1 METSSSSVTSYS
13 SYQRR
18 RSTLMQRG
26 ERRCRCGAQEVL
38 WTSWT
43 DGNPGRR
50 FYGCPNYS
58 VSYRCFDLLSF
69 LAFLV
74 KCYFCLLKI
83 QPPRER
89 VPQKG
94 CGHFVWYDREM
105 DSRAKDIINGLKVEN
120 KRLKHENKE
129 LRKVAERVQLGISP
143 HASIEEIREEV
154 RLLKQENVSKMEL
167 MRKQLRRACVT
178 VIISWYLFGFFFNMV
193 KRW

>member
-1 METSSSSVTSYS
+1 MLPMWCS
-13 SYQRR
+13 
-18 RSTLMQRG
+18 
-26 ERRCRCGAQEVL
+26 
-38 WTSWT
+38 
-43 DGNPGRR
+43 
-50 FYGCPNYS
+50 
-58 VSYRCFDLLSF
+58 
-69 LAFLV
+69 
-74 KCYFCLLKI
+74 
-83 QPPRER
+83 RER

-105 DSRAKDIINGLKVEN
+105 DNRAKDVISGLKVEN

-178 VIISWYLFGFFFNMV
+178 VIISWFLFGFFFLLM
-193 KRW
+193 W